1 MRNGGSNQSMIY
13 ITQYLLE
20 GSPTTIPEREP
31 LEWKSYVVLIENI
44 AAVVTFKGIAPI
56 MK

>member
-1 MRNGGSNQSMIY
+1 MIY